1 MPRSSLTSPLPRRP
15 KGSVLCSRASPLSW
29 EPEWGHRHAGAGQ
42 AGNQAGLLSCAST
55 GSTRDGNS
63 LVKLLREPA
72 LARKPART
80 LTLKDQPTKVGLR
93 PGQLMERI
101 LQNPQ
106 QSLAREKQVRWVQFI
121 LHSHHVITTT
131 LEGRNSKGS
140 LREIVLS
147 SNQWLNYSEYKTA
160 VYNLWSPAHLLG
172 KCSEE
177 ACFQPP
183 KYNAHVYFYSRENTF
198 YKRITVKANIHC
210 HLPRARYYVAC
221 IPWITSSS
229 PGDNSL
235 DRDKYCKR
243 RKQRSWGVYS
253 LPWQVAEQGSQ
264 HYSRLCS

>member
-1 MPRSSLTSPLPRRP
+1 MLKSQPFILETWV
-15 KGSVLCSRASPLSW
+15 GSQHD
-29 EPEWGHRHAGAGQ
+29 EAGQ

-55 GSTRDGNS
+55 GPTRDGNS
-63 LVKLLREPA
+63 LVKLPREPA

-80 LTLKDQPTKVGLR
+80 LMLKDQPTKVGLR
-93 PGQLMERI
+93 PCQLMERF
-101 LQNPQ
+101 LLNPQ

-140 LREIVLS
+140 LREVVLS

-172 KCSEE
+172 RCAEE
-177 ACFQPP
+177 ACFQPQ
-183 KYNAHVYFYSRENTF
+183 KYNAHIYFYSRENTF
-198 YKRITVKANIHC
+198 YKRIIMIANIHC

-221 IPWITSSS
+221 LPWITSSH

-235 DRDKYCKR
+235 DGDKYCKR
-243 RKQRSWGVYS
+243 RKQYSWGVYS